1 MKCVSFEGK
10 VALVTGSRRGIGFAI
25 ARTLGMGGAK
35 VAVNDVASE
44 GEMNEA
50 VEALR
55 REGIEVQG
63 YAVDV
68 TAREK
73 IREMVEDIIARWGH
87 IDILVNNAGITRDT
101 LFVRMRDDDWKAVL
115 DVCLQGTY
123 NCTKEVLRHMMK
135 QRYGRIINISSV
147 VGVMGNAG
155 QTNYAAAKAALLGFT
170 KSLAREVA
178 SLGITVNA
186 IAPGFINTE
195 MTRRL
200 PEDVRATW
208 LQQVPM
214 RRWGEP
220 EEVAQ
225 LVAFLASQAAGY
237 ITGQTIH
244 INGGLFMA

>member
-1 MKCVSFEGK
+1 MSFTGK
-10 VALVTGSRRGIGFAI
+10 VALVTGARRGIGFAI
-25 ARTLGMGGAK
+25 ARTLGLGGAF
-35 VAVNDVASE
+35 VALNDVGSQE
-44 GEMNEA
+44 ELHEA

-55 REGIEVQG
+55 QEGIEAQG
-63 YAVDV
+63 YVADV
-68 TAREK
+68 TVREE
-73 IREMVEDIIARWGH
+73 IRAMVEDIIARWGH
-87 IDILVNNAGITRDT
+87 IDILVNNAGITKDA
-101 LFVRMRDDDWKAVL
+101 LFVRMKDEDWKAVL

-123 NCTKEVLRHMMK
+123 NCTKEVLRYMMK

-155 QTNYAAAKAALLGFT
+155 QTNYATAKAALLGFT

-178 SLGITVNA
+178 PLGITVNA

-200 PEDVRATW
+200 PEEVREMW

>member
-1 MKCVSFEGK
+1 MSFAGK
-10 VALVTGSRRGIGFAI
+10 VALVTGARRGIGFAI

-35 VAVNDVASE
+35 VAINDVASQE
-44 GEMNEA
+44 EMEEA
-50 VEALR
+50 VSALKN
-55 REGIEVQG
+55 EGIEAWG
-63 YAVDV
+63 YVVDV
-68 TAREK
+68 TVREK
-73 IREMVEDIIARWGH
+73 IREMVEDIVARWGH
-87 IDILVNNAGITRDT
+87 IDILVNNAGITRDA
-101 LFVRMRDDDWKAVL
+101 LFVRMKDEDWKAVL

-123 NCTKEVLRHMMK
+123 NCTKEVLRYMMK

-147 VGVMGNAG
+147 VGVTGNAG
-155 QTNYAAAKAALLGFT
+155 QTNYATAKAALLGFT

-178 SLGITVNA
+178 PLGITVNA

-195 MTRRL
+195 MTRKL
-200 PEDVRATW
+200 PEDVREMW
-208 LQQVPM
+208 LRQVPM

>member
-1 MKCVSFEGK
+1 MSFTGK
-10 VALVTGSRRGIGFAI
+10 VALVTGARRGIGFAI
-25 ARTLGMGGAK
+25 ARTLGLGGAF
-35 VAVNDVASE
+35 VALNDVGSQE
-44 GEMNEA
+44 ELREV

-55 REGIEVQG
+55 QEGIEAQG
-63 YAVDV
+63 YVADV
-68 TAREK
+68 TVREE
-73 IREMVEDIIARWGH
+73 IRAMVEDIVARWGH
-87 IDILVNNAGITRDT
+87 IDILVNNAGITRDA
-101 LFVRMRDDDWKAVL
+101 LFVRMKDEDWKAVL

-123 NCTKEVLRHMMK
+123 NCTKEVLRYMMK

-147 VGVMGNAG
+147 VGVMGNTG
-155 QTNYAAAKAALLGFT
+155 QTNYATAKAALLGFT

-178 SLGITVNA
+178 PLGITVNA

-195 MTRRL
+195 MTRKL
-200 PEDVRATW
+200 PEEVREMW

>member
-1 MKCVSFEGK
+1 MSFTGK
-10 VALVTGSRRGIGFAI
+10 VALVTGARRGIGFAI
-25 ARTLGMGGAK
+25 ARTLGLGGAF
-35 VAVNDVASE
+35 VALNDVGPE
-44 GEMNEA
+44 EELREA
-50 VEALR
+50 VEVLR
-55 REGIEVQG
+55 QEGIEAQG
-63 YAVDV
+63 YVADV
-68 TAREK
+68 TVREE
-73 IREMVEDIIARWGH
+73 IRAMVEDIIARWGH
-87 IDILVNNAGITRDT
+87 IDILVNNAGITRDA
-101 LFVRMRDDDWKAVL
+101 LFVRMKDEDWKAVL

-123 NCTKEVLRHMMK
+123 NCTKEVLRYMMK

-155 QTNYAAAKAALLGFT
+155 QTNYATAKAALLGFT

-178 SLGITVNA
+178 PLGITVNA

-200 PEDVRATW
+200 PEEVREMW

-237 ITGQTIH
+237 ITGQTVH

>member
-1 MKCVSFEGK
+1 MSFLGK
-10 VALVTGSRRGIGFAI
+10 VALVTGARRGIGFAI

-35 VAVNDVASE
+35 VAINDVASPE
-44 GEMNEA
+44 EIEEA
-50 VEALR
+50 VSALK
-55 REGIEVQG
+55 REGIEAWG
-63 YAVDV
+63 YVVDV
-68 TAREK
+68 TVREK
-73 IREMVEDIIARWGH
+73 IREMVEDIIARWSR
-87 IDILVNNAGITRDT
+87 IDILVNNAGITRDA
-101 LFVRMRDDDWKAVL
+101 LFVRMKDEDWKAVL

-123 NCTKEVLRHMMK
+123 NCTKEVLRYMMK

-147 VGVMGNAG
+147 VGVTGNAG
-155 QTNYAAAKAALLGFT
+155 QTNYATAKAALLGFT

-178 SLGITVNA
+178 PLGITVNA
-186 IAPGFINTE
+186 IAPGFIDTE
-195 MTRRL
+195 MTRKL
-200 PEDVRATW
+200 PPDVREMW

-214 RRWGEP
+214 RRWGDP

>member
-1 MKCVSFEGK
+1 MSFAGK
-10 VALVTGSRRGIGFAI
+10 VALVTGARRGIGFAI

-35 VAVNDVASE
+35 VAINDVASQE
-44 GEMNEA
+44 EMEEA
-50 VEALR
+50 VSALKN
-55 REGIEVQG
+55 EGIEAWG
-63 YAVDV
+63 YVVDV
-68 TAREK
+68 TVREK
-73 IREMVEDIIARWGH
+73 IREMVEDIVARWGH
-87 IDILVNNAGITRDT
+87 IDILVNNAGITRDA
-101 LFVRMRDDDWKAVL
+101 LFVRMKDEDWKAVL

-123 NCTKEVLRHMMK
+123 NCTKEVLRYMMK

-147 VGVMGNAG
+147 VGVTGNAG
-155 QTNYAAAKAALLGFT
+155 QTNYATAKAALLGFT

-178 SLGITVNA
+178 PLGITVNA
-186 IAPGFINTE
+186 IAPGFIDTE
-195 MTRRL
+195 MTRKL
-200 PEDVRATW
+200 PEDVREMW

>member
-1 MKCVSFEGK
+1 
-10 VALVTGSRRGIGFAI
+10 
-25 ARTLGMGGAK
+25 
-35 VAVNDVASE
+35 
-44 GEMNEA
+44 
-50 VEALR
+50 
-55 REGIEVQG
+55 
-63 YAVDV
+63 
-68 TAREK
+68 
-73 IREMVEDIIARWGH
+73 
-87 IDILVNNAGITRDT
+87 
-101 LFVRMRDDDWKAVL
+101 
-115 DVCLQGTY
+115 
-123 NCTKEVLRHMMK
+123 
-135 QRYGRIINISSV
+135 
-147 VGVMGNAG
+147 MGNAG
-155 QTNYAAAKAALLGFT
+155 QTNYATAKAALLGFT

-178 SLGITVNA
+178 PLGITVNA

-200 PEDVRATW
+200 PEEVREMW